1 MGLGQII
8 RERSQ
13 RYVSDA
19 VSPYPRLGN
28 CNRGHLYSAVLQTIE
43 CISSSPCCISDV
55 KSSSLYDPADGF
67 AELRFVGGLSIEET
81 ASVMGLSPATM
92 KRERAKARA
101 WLQRELRRDAAK

>member
-19 VSPYPRLGN
+19 ASPYPRLDN
-28 CNRGHLYSAVLQTIE
+28 CNRV
-43 CISSSPCCISDV
+43 SDV

-67 AELRFVGGLSIEET
+67 AELRFFGGLSIEET

-92 KRERAKARA
+92 KRDWAKARA